1 MTYDICSRGLNL
13 YIWKPDN
20 TLLNKKNMIDN
31 EILMNPNELV
41 QYLKKPAGQFTRADI
56 IKFIE
61 AKGIEM
67 INFRYVAEDGKL
79 KTLNFVISNRQH
91 LENLLSEGERVD
103 GSSLF
108 SFVGAG
114 SSDLYVIPRYR
125 TAFVNPFTEK
135 PALDILC
142 SFYDFEGKPLES
154 APENILK
161 KAYEQ
166 FRKQSGLEI
175 KALGELEYYVKS
187 IEDDLYPMVDQ
198 KGYHQTMPFAKF
210 ENLRIE
216 ALDLCAKAGCRIKYG
231 HSEVGSFTSE
241 GENYEQHEIE
251 FLPTDVEFAV
261 EQMVIC
267 KWILRMLAYE
277 QGVEISFAPKIT
289 VGKAGSGLHI
299 HMLLEKDGKNIM
311 LENGEISN
319 TARRMIAGILDLS
332 GSLTAFGNTIPT
344 SYLRLVPHQEAPTN
358 ICWGDRNR
366 SVLVRVPLGW
376 SGTAN
381 MVEHANPQEDTEP
394 LPSGS
399 RQTVEFRAPDGSAD
413 LYLLMAGLVIAIQH
427 GLEMDNGLDYANAL
441 YVSGNLFT
449 EENKAF
455 REKLELLPASCWE
468 SAENL
473 DRQRSF
479 YEKSNV
485 FPPGLIDSIVKRL
498 KSYED
503 KDLSERLY
511 GKKDEL
517 AKLVNKY
524 LHCS

>member
-1 MTYDICSRGLNL
+1 
-13 YIWKPDN
+13 
-20 TLLNKKNMIDN
+20 
-31 EILMNPNELV
+31 MNPNELV
-41 QYLKKPAGQFTRADI
+41 QFLKKPASKFTRADI
-56 IKFIE
+56 ISFIE

-79 KTLNFVISNRQH
+79 KTLNFVISSRRH
-91 LENLLSEGERVD
+91 LENLLSQGERVD

-135 PALDILC
+135 PSLDIMC

-161 KAYEQ
+161 KAYRR
-166 FRKQSGLEI
+166 FMTQSGLEI

-187 IEDDLYPMVDQ
+187 LEDDLYPMIDQ

-210 ENLRIE
+210 EGLRIE
-216 ALDLCAKAGCRIKYG
+216 ALDLCAKAGCKIKYG
-231 HSEVGSFTSE
+231 HSEVGCFTKE

-251 FLPTDVEFAV
+251 FLPADVDFAV
-261 EQMVIC
+261 EQVIIT
-267 KWILRMLAYE
+267 KWILRMLGYE
-277 QGVEISFAPKIT
+277 YGVEISFAPKIT
-289 VGKAGSGLHI
+289 VGKAGNGLHI
-299 HMLLEKDGKNIM
+299 HMLLEKDGNNIM
-311 LENGEISN
+311 LDNGEISD
-319 TARRMIAGILDLS
+319 TAKRMIAGVLDLS

-344 SYLRLVPHQEAPTN
+344 SYLRLVPNQEAPTN

-376 SGTAN
+376 SGTSD
-381 MVEHANPQEDTEP
+381 MVENANPTEKSDSDF
-394 LPSGS
+394 SGS

-413 LYLLMAGLVIAIQH
+413 LYLLMAGLVVAIQH
-427 GLEMDNGLDYANAL
+427 GLEMENGLGYANDL
-441 YVSGNLFT
+441 YISGNLFT
-449 EENKAF
+449 EKNRSF
-455 REKLELLPASCWE
+455 REKLKSLPASCWE
-468 SAENL
+468 SAEQL
-473 DRQRSF
+473 ERHRSY
-479 YEKSNV
+479 YEKDNV
-485 FPPGLIDSIVKRL
+485 FPSGLIDTIVAKL
-498 KSYED
+498 KSYDD

-517 AKLVNKY
+517 EELVNKY

>member
-1 MTYDICSRGLNL
+1 
-13 YIWKPDN
+13 
-20 TLLNKKNMIDN
+20 MIDN

-41 QYLKKPAGQFTRADI
+41 QFLKKPAAQFTKADI
-56 IKFIE
+56 IRFIE
-61 AKGIEM
+61 ARGIEM
-67 INFRYVAEDGKL
+67 VNFRYVAEDGKL
-79 KTLNFVISNRQH
+79 KTLNFVLSSRRH
-91 LENLLSEGERVD
+91 LESLLSEGERVD

-125 TAFVNPFTEK
+125 TAFMNPFTEQ
-135 PALDILC
+135 PALDIMC
-142 SFYDFEGKPLES
+142 SFYDYKGKALES

-161 KAYEQ
+161 KAYER
-166 FRKQSGLEI
+166 FVSKSGLTM

-187 IEDDLYPMVDQ
+187 AEDNLYPVFDQ

-210 ENLRIE
+210 EELRLE
-216 ALDLCAKAGCRIKYG
+216 ALDLCARAGCSIKYG

-251 FLPTDVEFAV
+251 FLPTDVDVAV

-267 KWILRMLAYE
+267 KWILRMLGYE
-277 QGVEISFAPKIT
+277 HGVEISFAPKIT
-289 VGKAGSGLHI
+289 VGKAGNGLHI
-299 HMLLEKDGKNIM
+299 HMMLEKDGKNIM
-311 LENGEISN
+311 LEDGEISS

-332 GSLTAFGNTIPT
+332 ASLTAFGNTIPT

-376 SGTAN
+376 TGAGN
-381 MVEHANPQEDTEP
+381 MILDANPREKSEVSLSD
-394 LPSGS
+394 SK
-399 RQTVEFRAPDGSAD
+399 QTVEFRAPDGSAD
-413 LYLLMAGLVIAIQH
+413 LYLLMAGLVTAIEH
-427 GLEMDNGLDYANAL
+427 GLEMDNGLEYANDL

-449 EENKAF
+449 EENKSF
-455 REKLELLPASCWE
+455 RESLKLLPASCWE

-473 DRQRSF
+473 EKQRSS
-479 YEKSNV
+479 YEKDNV
-485 FPPGLIDSIVKRL
+485 FPAGLIDNIIKRL
-498 KSYED
+498 KSYDD

-511 GKKDEL
+511 GKHDEL
-517 AKLVNKY
+517 AELVDQF

>member
-1 MTYDICSRGLNL
+1 M
-13 YIWKPDN
+13 
-20 TLLNKKNMIDN
+20 MIDN
-31 EILMNPNELV
+31 EVLMNPSELV
-41 QYLKKPAGQFTRADI
+41 QFLKKPAHQFTRADI
-56 IKFIE
+56 IRFIE
-61 AKGIEM
+61 AKEIEM
-67 INFRYVAEDGKL
+67 VNFRYVAEDGKL
-79 KTLNFVISNRQH
+79 KTLNFVVSNRQH
-91 LENLLSEGERVD
+91 LEDILSEGERVD

-142 SFYDFEGKPLES
+142 SFYDFEGKALES
-154 APENILK
+154 SPENILR
-161 KAYEQ
+161 KAYSR
-166 FRKQSGLEI
+166 FVSKSGMTI

-187 IEDDLYPMVDQ
+187 IEDELYPVVDQ

-210 ENLRIE
+210 EDLRIE
-216 ALDLCAKAGCRIKYG
+216 ALDLCARAGCRIKYG
-231 HSEVGSFTSE
+231 HSEVGSFTRE

-251 FLPTDVEFAV
+251 FLPTEVDFAV
-261 EQMVIC
+261 EQMVIA
-267 KWILRMLAYE
+267 KWILRMLGYE
-277 QGVEISFAPKIT
+277 HGVEISFAPKIT

-311 LENGEISN
+311 LDNGEISN
-319 TARRMIAGILDLS
+319 VAKRMIAGILDLA

-376 SGTAN
+376 SGTGN
-381 MVEHANPQEDTEP
+381 MIKDANPQEQSEP
-394 LPSGS
+394 PFSGS

-413 LYLLMAGLVIAIQH
+413 LYLLMAGLVTAIQH
-427 GLEMDNGLDYANAL
+427 GLEMDNGLEYANSL
-441 YVSGNLFT
+441 YVSGNLFAD
-449 EENKAF
+449 ENKRF
-455 REKLELLPASCWE
+455 LGKLKSLPASCWE
-468 SAENL
+468 SADNL
-473 DRQRSF
+473 VRQRKYF
-479 YEKSNV
+479 EEDNV
-485 FPPGLIDSIVKRL
+485 YPPGLIDAIVRKL

-511 GKKDEL
+511 GKTQEL
-517 AKLVNKY
+517 AELVEKY